1 MNTGALWNWR
11 VADFDLIRSWEAPE
25 APTAHDDK
33 GDSGVQSL
41 RSRRASAHCLLPR
54 AALGG
59 SPCASRTNNPRK
71 SGARLP
77 ACPTAR
83 GWLVPGYAELSE
95 EWASIRASLKD
106 RDEPRAFLDKWLE
119 ERGRAFAI
127 ETGQIEGLYTLKAGI
142 TERLVAEGLAGA
154 VRSHTVENVE
164 DRTIKGLL
172 ADQETAY
179 NMLFEDVASGRPL
192 TRHAVRTW
200 HQLVTRHQE
209 TVAGLTADGRR
220 VRVPFRRK
228 GVWKNRPN
236 NPRRPDGVMHE
247 YCPPELVQDEM
258 DRFFALHAEVERE
271 RYPVYVEA
279 AWMHHRFVRTHPFQ
293 DGNGRVS
300 RMLMAYAFIRR
311 GEPPPVITAVGR
323 SDYIGV
329 LETANTGDLRAFSD
343 YLADVA
349 TVSLRAAVRLGQRA
363 LAGNMNRPNGN
374 GGRTVGTTYLPPVDD
389 QR

>member
-1 MNTGALWNWR
+1 MHLPNQQPSEVWRPLTGMP
-11 VADFDLIRSWEAPE
+11 D
-25 APTAHDDK
+25 
-33 GDSGVQSL
+33 
-41 RSRRASAHCLLPR
+41 SAH
-54 AALGG
+54 
-59 SPCASRTNNPRK
+59 S
-71 SGARLP
+71 
-77 ACPTAR
+77 
-83 GWLVPGYAELSE
+83 WLVPGYAELSE
-95 EWASIRASLKD
+95 KWASIRASLKD

-142 TERLVAEGLAGA
+142 TEQLIAEGLAG
-154 VRSHTVENVE
+154 VVHSHTVENVE

-172 ADQETAY
+172 ADQEAAY

-192 TRHAVRTW
+192 TQHAVKSW

-209 TVAGLTADGRR
+209 TVAGLTVEGRR
-220 VRVPFRRK
+220 VQVPFRRK

-247 YCPPELVQDEM
+247 HCPPEVVQDEM
-258 DRFFALHAEVERE
+258 DRFFALHAEVEHQ

-311 GEPPPVITAVGR
+311 SEPPPVITAVGR
-323 SDYIGV
+323 SDYIDV
-329 LETANTGDLRAFSD
+329 LETANTGGLRAFSD
-343 YLADVA
+343 YLGRLALV
-349 TVSLRAAVRLGQRA
+349 TLGEAVRLGQRA
-363 LAGNMNRPNGN
+363 LAGNTNRPNGN

-389 QR
+389 DP

>member
-1 MNTGALWNWR
+1 MHLPNQQPSEIRRPLTGM
-11 VADFDLIRSWEAPE
+11 PE
-25 APTAHDDK
+25 GAH
-33 GDSGVQSL
+33 S
-41 RSRRASAHCLLPR
+41 
-54 AALGG
+54 
-59 SPCASRTNNPRK
+59 
-71 SGARLP
+71 
-77 ACPTAR
+77 
-83 GWLVPGYAELSE
+83 WLVPGYAELSE
-95 EWASIRASLKD
+95 QWASVRASLKD

-142 TERLVAEGLAGA
+142 TEQLIAEGLAG
-154 VRSHTVENVE
+154 VVHSHTVENVE

-192 TRHAVRTW
+192 TQHAVKTW
-200 HQLVTRHQE
+200 HQLVTQHQE

-220 VRVPFRRK
+220 VQVPFRRK
-228 GVWKNRPN
+228 GMWKNRPN

-247 YCPPELVQDEM
+247 YCPPEVVQDEM

-271 RYPVYVEA
+271 RYLVYVEA

-323 SDYIGV
+323 NDYIDV

-343 YLADVA
+343 YLGRLALV
-349 TVSLRAAVRLGQRA
+349 TLGEAVRIGQRA
-363 LAGNMNRPNGN
+363 LAGNVNRPNGN
-374 GGRTVGTTYLPPVDD
+374 GGRTVGTTYMPPVDD

>member
-1 MNTGALWNWR
+1 MHLPNQQPSEIWRPLTGMP
-11 VADFDLIRSWEAPE
+11 DG
-25 APTAHDDK
+25 AH
-33 GDSGVQSL
+33 
-41 RSRRASAHCLLPR
+41 
-54 AALGG
+54 
-59 SPCASRTNNPRK
+59 
-71 SGARLP
+71 
-77 ACPTAR
+77 
-83 GWLVPGYAELSE
+83 GWLVPGYAELGE

-106 RDEPRAFLDKWLE
+106 RHEPRAFLNKWLE

-142 TERLVAEGLAGA
+142 TEQLIAKGLAG
-154 VRSHTVENVE
+154 VVHWHTVENVQ

-179 NMLFEDVASGRPL
+179 NMLFKDVASGRPL
-192 TRHAVRTW
+192 TQHAVKTW

-220 VRVPFRRK
+220 VQVPFRRK
-228 GVWKNRPN
+228 GMWKNRPN

-247 YCPPELVQDEM
+247 YCPPEVVQDEM

-323 SDYIGV
+323 NDYIDV
-329 LETANTGDLRAFSD
+329 LETANTGDLRVFSD
-343 YLADVA
+343 YLGRLALV
-349 TVSLRAAVRLGQRA
+349 TLGEAVRIGQRA
-363 LAGNMNRPNGN
+363 LAGNVNRPNGN

-389 QR
+389 QS

>member
-1 MNTGALWNWR
+1 MHIPNQQPSEVWRPLTRMPDGA
-11 VADFDLIRSWEAPE
+11 
-25 APTAHDDK
+25 H
-33 GDSGVQSL
+33 
-41 RSRRASAHCLLPR
+41 
-54 AALGG
+54 
-59 SPCASRTNNPRK
+59 
-71 SGARLP
+71 
-77 ACPTAR
+77 

-95 EWASIRASLKD
+95 EWASIRAQLKD
-106 RDEPRAFLDKWLE
+106 RDGPRAFLDKWLE

-142 TERLVAEGLAGA
+142 TEQLIAEGLAGA

-172 ADQETAY
+172 ADQEAAY

-192 TRHAVRTW
+192 TQHAVKSW

-209 TVAGLTADGRR
+209 TVAGLTVEGRR
-220 VRVPFRRK
+220 VQVPFRRK
-228 GVWKNRPN
+228 GVWKIRPN

-247 YCPPELVQDEM
+247 YCPPEVVQDEM
-258 DRFFALHAEVERE
+258 DRFFALHGEVERE

-300 RMLMAYAFIRR
+300 RMLMAYAFVRR

-323 SDYIGV
+323 SDYIDV

-343 YLADVA
+343 YLGRLALV
-349 TVSLRAAVRLGQRA
+349 TLGEAVRLGQRA
-363 LAGNMNRPNGN
+363 LAGNTNRPNGN

-389 QR
+389 DA